1 MKEKIKYLLESK
13 GFDVRTYEAMCRESK
28 NNSQIE
34 VGIYAKIN
42 GYEKIYIKE
51 KYKTNVLYIR

>member
-1 MKEKIKYLLESK
+1 MKERIKNLLESK
-13 GFDVRTYEAMCRESK
+13 GFDVRTYEAMCRELK

-51 KYKTNVLYIR
+51 KNKTNVLYIR